1 MRHLLLWRT
10 GGGKLAALLLLP
22 VIGVLVLAF
31 SPDTYGENLRLY
43 KFLSQILP
51 VYGTN
56 SLILIVCVGGLA
68 GFIGTATAWIMTVYL
83 PPLRGQS
90 FIDVPWRCFVDF
102 MLVLPL
108 AMPAYLSS
116 FVYAEI
122 LPTSL
127 ATPFGPL
134 PLRGMTGAVIILSLA
149 LYPYVYLLA
158 RAAFREQPQ
167 RLFEAGRSLGRSP
180 FYCFWRLALPVA
192 WPAIMIGLT
201 LVMLETLSDFGV
213 TSFLGVH
220 SLSNG
225 IFELWQSL
233 GAPGAAARLA
243 LSMLVVAAAL
253 VALQYITQTRGRSLA
268 APVTV
273 YKAPHANDDALPE
286 NLPGDHTAPSQK
298 PRLPRRA
305 INLAPLLT
313 GLLCCIPPLFGF
325 LVPAI
330 YLGYLSLRHW
340 EAQAN
345 ASLLNSVL
353 TSLTFALITAAI
365 LAALG
370 LFLAYG
376 TRLTR
381 SRFLAAV
388 SRLATSGYALPG
400 AVLAVG
406 VLYPLTTFDHGFNH
420 LTRTLFDWQ
429 PGLIL
434 SGSAFVLIYAYCTRF
449 FTVSLAATETALN
462 RLPLSLDDAARL
474 HGLGP
479 WQRLG
484 RIHLPLLKGG
494 LLSGAILV
502 FFDVMKELPATLL
515 LRPFGIETVAIRTY
529 EFAINEM
536 LSQAALGG
544 LTIVMAGL
552 VPVWILLR
560 AQDRD

>member
-1 MRHLLLWRT
+1 MRHLLLWRL

-22 VIGVLVLAF
+22 VIGVLLLAL
-31 SPDTYGENLRLY
+31 SPDIYAGDLRLSQ
-43 KFLSQILP
+43 FLSQILP
-51 VYGTN
+51 VYGAN
-56 SLILIVCVGGLA
+56 SLILIACVGGLA
-68 GFIGTATAWIMTVYL
+68 GFIGTATAWIMTVHL
-83 PPLRGQS
+83 PPLKGRS
-90 FIDVPWRCFVDF
+90 LVDVQLRRLIDF

-127 ATPFGPL
+127 
-134 PLRGMTGAVIILSLA
+134 PLRGMMGAVIILSLA

-192 WPAIMIGLT
+192 WPSIMIGLT

-220 SLSNG
+220 SLSTG

-243 LSMLVVAAAL
+243 LSMLVIAAAL
-253 VALQYITQTRGRSLA
+253 VALQYITQPRGRSLSG
-268 APVTV
+268 PTTV
-273 YKAPHANDDALPE
+273 HKAPHANEDALPE
-286 NLPGDHTAPSQK
+286 NVPDSSATTSQK
-298 PRLPRRA
+298 PHLPRQT

-313 GLLCCIPPLFGF
+313 GLLCCIPPMLGF
-325 LVPAI
+325 VIPAV

-340 EAQAN
+340 HAQATP
-345 ASLLNSVL
+345 SLLNSVI

-381 SRFLAAV
+381 SRFLAAI

-406 VLYPLTTFDHGFNH
+406 VLYPLTTFDHGLNH
-420 LTRTLFDWQ
+420 LTRLWLDWQ

-434 SGSAFVLIYAYCTRF
+434 SGSAFILIYAYCTRF

-560 AQDRD
+560 AQDKD

>member
-1 MRHLLLWRT
+1 MRHLLLWRL

-22 VIGVLVLAF
+22 VIGVLLLAL
-31 SPDTYGENLRLY
+31 SPDIYAGDLRLSQ
-43 KFLSQILP
+43 FLSQILP

-56 SLILIVCVGGLA
+56 SLILIACVGGLA
-68 GFIGTATAWIMTVYL
+68 GFIGTATAWIMTVHL
-83 PPLRGQS
+83 PPLKGRS
-90 FIDVPWRCFVDF
+90 PIDVQLRRLIDF

-122 LPTSL
+122 LTTSL
-127 ATPFGPL
+127 S
-134 PLRGMTGAVIILSLA
+134 LRGITGAVIILSLA

-167 RLFEAGRSLGRSP
+167 RLFEAGRSLGRGRL
-180 FYCFWRLALPVA
+180 YCFWRLALPVA

-220 SLSNG
+220 SLSTG

-243 LSMLVVAAAL
+243 LSMLVIAAAL
-253 VALQYITQTRGRSLA
+253 VALQHITQPRGRSLT
-268 APVTV
+268 PPTTMH
-273 YKAPHANDDALPE
+273 KAPHANEDALPE
-286 NLPGDHTAPSQK
+286 NVPDNHTAPPQK
-298 PRLPRRA
+298 PRLPRQT
-305 INLAPLLT
+305 ISFAPLLT
-313 GLLCCIPPLFGF
+313 GLLCCIPPMLGF
-325 LVPAI
+325 VIPAV

-340 EAQAN
+340 QAQAN
-345 ASLLNSVL
+345 PALLNSVL

-365 LAALG
+365 LAVLG

-381 SRFLAAV
+381 SRFLAAIA
-388 SRLATSGYALPG
+388 RLATSGYALPG

-406 VLYPLTTFDHGFNH
+406 VLYPLTTFDHGLNH
-420 LTRTLFDWQ
+420 LTRLWLDWQ

-434 SGSAFVLIYAYCTRF
+434 SGSAFILIYAYCTRF

-560 AQDRD
+560 AQDKD

>member
-1 MRHLLLWRT
+1 MRHLLLWRL

-22 VIGVLVLAF
+22 VIGVLLLAL
-31 SPDTYGENLRLY
+31 SPDIYAGDLRLSQ
-43 KFLSQILP
+43 FLSQILP

-56 SLILIVCVGGLA
+56 SLILIACVGGLA
-68 GFIGTATAWIMTVYL
+68 GFIGTATAWAMTVYL
-83 PPLRGQS
+83 PPLKGRS
-90 FIDVPWRCFVDF
+90 LIDVQLRRLIDF

-122 LPTSL
+122 LTTSL
-127 ATPFGPL
+127 S
-134 PLRGMTGAVIILSLA
+134 LRGITGAVIILSLA

-167 RLFEAGRSLGRSP
+167 RLFEAGRSLGRGRL
-180 FYCFWRLALPVA
+180 YCFWRLALPVA

-220 SLSNG
+220 SLSTG

-243 LSMLVVAAAL
+243 LSMLVIAAAL
-253 VALQYITQTRGRSLA
+253 VALQYITQPPGRSLTT
-268 APVTV
+268 PTTV
-273 YKAPHANDDALPE
+273 HKAPHANDDALPE
-286 NLPGDHTAPSQK
+286 NMPDTHATPSQK
-298 PRLPRRA
+298 PHFPRRA

-313 GLLCCIPPLFGF
+313 GLLCCIPSMLGF
-325 LVPAI
+325 VIPAV

-340 EAQAN
+340 QAQAN
-345 ASLLNSVL
+345 PALLNSVL
-353 TSLTFALITAAI
+353 TSLTFALITAAV
-365 LAALG
+365 LAVLG

-381 SRFLAAV
+381 SRFLAAIA
-388 SRLATSGYALPG
+388 RLATSGYALPG

-406 VLYPLTTFDHGFNH
+406 VLYPLTTFDHGLNH
-420 LTRTLFDWQ
+420 LTRLWLDWQ

-434 SGSAFVLIYAYCTRF
+434 SGSAFILIYAYCTRF

-560 AQDRD
+560 AQDKD

>member
-1 MRHLLLWRT
+1 MRHLLLWRL
-10 GGGKLAALLLLP
+10 GGGKLGILLLLP
-22 VIGVLVLAF
+22 VIGVLLLAL
-31 SPDTYGENLRLY
+31 SPDIYAGDLRLAQ
-43 KFLSQILP
+43 FLSQILP

-56 SLILIVCVGGLA
+56 SLILIACVGGLA

-83 PPLRGQS
+83 APLKGRNL
-90 FIDVPWRCFVDF
+90 IDVQLRRLIDF

-122 LPTSL
+122 LP
-127 ATPFGPL
+127 AGL
-134 PLRGMTGAVIILSLA
+134 PLRGISGAVIILSLA

-167 RLFEAGRSLGRSP
+167 RLFEAGRSLGRGR

-220 SLSNG
+220 SLSTG

-253 VALQYITQTRGRSLA
+253 VALQYITQTRGRSLS
-268 APVTV
+268 APTAIRKTPCVSEDV
-273 YKAPHANDDALPE
+273 PPG
-286 NLPGDHTAPSQK
+286 NLPDINIK
-298 PRLPRRA
+298 PRLKKRQA
-305 INLAPLLT
+305 INFAQLLT
-313 GLLCCIPPLFGF
+313 GLLCCIPPMLGF
-325 LVPAI
+325 VIPAV
-330 YLGYLSLRHW
+330 YLAYLSLRHW
-340 EAQAN
+340 QAQAN
-345 ASLLNSVL
+345 PSLLNSVI
-353 TSLTFALITAAI
+353 TSLIFAVITAAI

-406 VLYPLTTFDHGFNH
+406 VLYPLAAFDHGFNY
-420 LTRTLFDWQ
+420 LTRLWMDWQ

-434 SGSAFVLIYAYCTRF
+434 SGSAFILIYAYCTRF

-544 LTIVMAGL
+544 LTIVLAGL

>member
-1 MRHLLLWRT
+1 ML
-10 GGGKLAALLLLP
+10 GILLLLP
-22 VIGVLVLAF
+22 IAGVLLLAL
-31 SPDTYGENLRLY
+31 SPDVYAGDLRLY
-43 KFLSQILP
+43 QFLSQILP

-56 SLILIVCVGGLA
+56 SLILIACVGGIA
-68 GFIGTATAWIMTVYL
+68 GFIGTGTAWIMAIHL
-83 PPLRGQS
+83 SPLKGGSPRDVQWRS
-90 FIDVPWRCFVDF
+90 LIDLA
-102 MLVLPL
+102 LVLPL

-127 ATPFGPL
+127 DTPFGLLPL
-134 PLRGMTGAVIILSLA
+134 PGMSLSGMTGAVIILSLA

-192 WPAIMIGLT
+192 WPSIMIGLT

-220 SLSNG
+220 SLSTG

-253 VALQYITQTRGRSLA
+253 VALQYITQTRGRNLS
-268 APVTV
+268 APTATRKTPCVSEDVLTG
-273 YKAPHANDDALPE
+273 
-286 NLPGDHTAPSQK
+286 NLPNTDRE
-298 PRLPRRA
+298 PRPKKRRA
-305 INLAPLLT
+305 LNLAPLLT
-313 GLLCCIPPLFGF
+313 GLLCCIPPMLGF
-325 LVPAI
+325 VIPAV

-345 ASLLNSVL
+345 PALLNSVL

-381 SRFLAAV
+381 SRFLAAI

-406 VLYPLTTFDHGFNH
+406 VLYPLTTFDHGLNH
-420 LTRTLFDWQ
+420 LTRTVFDWK

-434 SGSAFVLIYAYCTRF
+434 SGSAFILIYAYCTRF

-560 AQDRD
+560 AQDKD

>member
-1 MRHLLLWRT
+1 MRHLLLWRL

-22 VIGVLVLAF
+22 VIGVLLLAL
-31 SPDTYGENLRLY
+31 SPDIYAGDLRLSQ
-43 KFLSQILP
+43 FLSQILP

-56 SLILIVCVGGLA
+56 SLILIACVGGLA
-68 GFIGTATAWIMTVYL
+68 GFIGTATAWIMTVHL
-83 PPLRGQS
+83 PPLKGRS
-90 FIDVPWRCFVDF
+90 PIDVQLRRLIDF

-122 LPTSL
+122 LPTVL
-127 ATPFGPL
+127 PL
-134 PLRGMTGAVIILSLA
+134 PGMSLSGMTGAVIILSLA

-167 RLFEAGRSLGRSP
+167 RLFEAGRSLGRNP

-220 SLSNG
+220 SLSTG

-243 LSMLVVAAAL
+243 LSMLVIAAAL
-253 VALQYITQTRGRSLA
+253 VALQHITQPRGRSLT
-268 APVTV
+268 PPTTMH
-273 YKAPHANDDALPE
+273 KAPHANEDALPE
-286 NLPGDHTAPSQK
+286 NVPDNHTAPPQK
-298 PRLPRRA
+298 PRLPRQT
-305 INLAPLLT
+305 ISFAPLLT
-313 GLLCCIPPLFGF
+313 GLLCCIPPMLGF
-325 LVPAI
+325 VVPAV

-340 EAQAN
+340 QAQAN
-345 ASLLNSVL
+345 PALLNSVI

-381 SRFLAAV
+381 SRFLAAI

-406 VLYPLTTFDHGFNH
+406 VLYPLTTFDHGLNH
-420 LTRTLFDWQ
+420 LTRLWLDWQ

-434 SGSAFVLIYAYCTRF
+434 SGSAFILIYAYCTRF

>member
-1 MRHLLLWRT
+1 MRHLLLWRL

-22 VIGVLVLAF
+22 VIGVLLLAL
-31 SPDTYGENLRLY
+31 SPDIYAGDLRLSQ
-43 KFLSQILP
+43 FLSQILP

-56 SLILIVCVGGLA
+56 SLILIACVGGLA
-68 GFIGTATAWIMTVYL
+68 GFIGTATAWAMTVYL
-83 PPLRGQS
+83 PPLKGRS
-90 FIDVPWRCFVDF
+90 LIDVQLRRLIDF

-122 LPTSL
+122 LTTSL
-127 ATPFGPL
+127 S
-134 PLRGMTGAVIILSLA
+134 LRGITGAVIILSLA

-167 RLFEAGRSLGRSP
+167 RLFEAGRSLGRGRL
-180 FYCFWRLALPVA
+180 YCFWRLALPVA

-220 SLSNG
+220 SLSTG

-243 LSMLVVAAAL
+243 LSMLVIAAAL
-253 VALQYITQTRGRSLA
+253 VALQYITQPPGRSLTT
-268 APVTV
+268 PTTV
-273 YKAPHANDDALPE
+273 HKAPHANDDALPE
-286 NLPGDHTAPSQK
+286 NMPDTHATPSQK
-298 PRLPRRA
+298 PHFPRRA

-313 GLLCCIPPLFGF
+313 GLLCCIPPMLGF
-325 LVPAI
+325 VIPAV

-340 EAQAN
+340 QAQAN
-345 ASLLNSVL
+345 PALLNSVI

-365 LAALG
+365 LAVLG

-381 SRFLAAV
+381 SRFLAAIA
-388 SRLATSGYALPG
+388 RLATSGYALPG

-406 VLYPLTTFDHGFNH
+406 VLYPLTTFDHGLNH
-420 LTRTLFDWQ
+420 LTRTWLDWQ

-434 SGSAFVLIYAYCTRF
+434 SGSAFILIYAYCTRF

-529 EFAINEM
+529 EFAINEL

-560 AQDRD
+560 AQDKD